1 MPNLSKSNKS
11 QMSLKCLENSQN
23 KLYSQTGFYGENL
36 FVNMETFLFQKN
48 SFLRDLPLNDA

>member
-1 MPNLSKSNKS
+1 
-11 QMSLKCLENSQN
+11 MSLKCLENSQN